1 MKWTKAFI
9 WMLGIVCC
17 QLLVASER
25 PQIKVIHDG
34 ANTVPAKPYYQDIKV
49 KQGNMD
55 AAIENARTQLASLP
69 TAQLQP
75 TMEMYF
81 PINTTQLKVGQPSQK
96 IIKQLTMPLF
106 IIGMDEGS
114 INWLKQNFLELK
126 SIGAR
131 GVVVQAKSFKVFAEL
146 QREAITKGM
155 IISAMPGDPL
165 AKAYNISTYPV
176 LLRGQ

>member
-1 MKWTKAFI
+1 MAVGHT
-9 WMLGIVCC
+9 
-17 QLLVASER
+17 
-25 PQIKVIHDG
+25 QIKVIHNG
-34 ANTVPAKPYYQDIKV
+34 ANTVPAKPYYRDIEV

-69 TAQLQP
+69 TPHPQP

-96 IIKQLTMPLF
+96 IIKQLTTPLY

-114 INWLKQNFLELK
+114 IGWLKQNFAELK

-131 GVVVQAKSFKVFAEL
+131 GVVVQAKSFKAFSRL

-155 IISAMPGDPL
+155 IISATSGDPL